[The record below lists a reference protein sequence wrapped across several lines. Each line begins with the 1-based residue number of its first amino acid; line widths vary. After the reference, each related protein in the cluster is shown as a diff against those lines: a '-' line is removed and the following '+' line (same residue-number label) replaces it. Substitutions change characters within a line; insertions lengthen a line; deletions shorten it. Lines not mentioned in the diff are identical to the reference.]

1 MSDTEPLTSNVR
13 PATDAL
19 VTIRIIKSFPYRN
32 VKNLIIKDIDLKST
46 TSKTLFDQVNT
57 IGSLRPYRNVQYDS
71 LKIYTKAHGSKSMNL
86 VINFENDDD
95 WVIMKRGAATAEK
108 SLWDWGIQNE
118 TEISIFNWDAYIE
131 YKKNPEEKW

>member
-1 MSDTEPLTSNVR
+1 
-13 PATDAL
+13 
-19 VTIRIIKSFPYRN
+19 
-32 VKNLIIKDIDLKST
+32 
-46 TSKTLFDQVNT
+46 
-57 IGSLRPYRNVQYDS
+57 
-71 LKIYTKAHGSKSMNL
+71 MNL